1 MDRAILWLVV
11 LWLALTTGML
21 CFVGKAS
28 ADWQGTVWGMSEEEA
43 NKAFRV
49 PHNYDPHAGSLANA
63 PIPFEYRTGNI
74 FFPTAF
80 LQFDYHGRLVEIQ
93 MTLSTPE
100 ECGELINTYRSI
112 YGEPVSDRKKP
123 TSAFRREVTWHDSS
137 HNNKIRVVSAHV
149 CSVYYDPLEPLK
161 PPIKPPPIK
170 LTPTPGGL

>member
-1 MDRAILWLVV
+1 MDRASLRVVV

-21 CFVGKAS
+21 CYVGKAL

-43 NKAFRV
+43 NKAFLI
-49 PHNYDPHAGSLANA
+49 PHSYDPHEGSLMNA
-63 PIPFEYRTGNI
+63 PIPFEYRTGNM

-80 LQFDYHGRLVEIQ
+80 LQFDHHGRLVEIE
-93 MTLSTPE
+93 MALSTPE

-112 YGEPVSDRKKP
+112 YGDPVSDRKNLTFK
-123 TSAFRREVTWHDSS
+123 RQVTWHDPS

-149 CSVYYDPLEPLK
+149 CYVYYDPLKPLK

-170 LTPTPGGL
+170 LTPAPGGL